1 MKKKTLG
8 SLLLGASIGA
18 GLGLLFAPRKG
29 SETRKMVS
37 EKLNELC
44 MKVREIDPAEVRD
57 DIEKRISSIKKELKE
72 LDKEKALDVVK
83 KKSALLKGKIDDLLV
98 YAKDKAT
105 PVVVSAVEE
114 LRKSAIKATK
124 EITKK
129 LEEKEPRK

>member
-1 MKKKTLG
+1 MKKKTFG

-44 MKVREIDPAEVRD
+44 VKVREIDPADVRD

-72 LDKEKALDVVK
+72 LDKEKALDIVK
-83 KKSALLKGKIDDLLV
+83 EKSTLLKEKIDDLLV

-129 LEEKEPRK
+129 LEEKEPKK